1 MSIAIRPEPW
11 APRPVRFLELWE
23 HEDWRLKVYGI
34 AYRGDR
40 PGQALVS
47 AAKELAEAHLP
58 RPASTDRRY
67 GVGFLGVHEGRGANL
82 VFVDWWADENELH
95 HLPFV
100 ASHERPLA
108 LVPAGPE
115 GPMACVWDL
124 ALVEHERRAW
134 LHAALSGHGT
144 PDLSRY
150 LATRL
155 DGVV

>member
-1 MSIAIRPEPW
+1 MSSAFRFEPW
-11 APRPVRFLELWE
+11 APRSVRFLELWK
-23 HEDWRLKVYGI
+23 HGGWRLKVYGI

-40 PGQALVS
+40 PSHALVS
-47 AAKELAEAHLP
+47 AAKEVAEAHLP
-58 RPASTDRRY
+58 TPASTDRRY
-67 GVGFLGVHEGRGANL
+67 GVGFLGVHEGRDGNL

-100 ASHERPLA
+100 AFPERPTALA
-108 LVPAGPE
+108 PAGPE

-134 LHAALSGHGT
+134 IDAALSGHGT

-155 DGVV
+155 DRVV